1 MTNLFN
7 EVERLETV
15 IAGLKDELET
25 ERKEKNGYERENEI
39 LMIRNERLEREVMD
53 LKVDEVQREMDERK
67 VYEYLDLL
75 SMLEVEVSNLK
86 REVEERDQVI
96 EELRQE

>member
-1 MTNLFN
+1 M
-7 EVERLETV
+7 